1 MSDTEITAL
10 TLQLNLEALIRE
22 KGFVFLKPLGL
33 IVVVPFKEESFSTE
47 LTGIQTNKG
56 FKGKP
61 STFYRSHI
69 RNTSAKCFRMKHT
82 RDMVMGHGYVAV
94 TSAPK
99 DMSLQLQACTNSTD
113 PRGASKQNIVA
124 QLFETRCSAL
134 PRIHGIQP
142 FSTGMCV
149 IQVGLGF

>member
-1 MSDTEITAL
+1 M
-10 TLQLNLEALIRE
+10 
-22 KGFVFLKPLGL
+22 KPLDL

-82 RDMVMGHGYVAV
+82 RIGTWLCSSDISPKGHVPTVTGLHKQHRPTRSQQTEHCCTAV
-94 TSAPK
+94 
-99 DMSLQLQACTNSTD
+99 
-113 PRGASKQNIVA
+113 
-124 QLFETRCSAL
+124 
-134 PRIHGIQP
+134 
-142 FSTGMCV
+142 
-149 IQVGLGF
+149 